1 MILLDEEIGQ
11 LGCIDT
17 SLQKQLLH
25 EFLDPVVVIGSE
37 SSVEMHVLLLKEPRE
52 GGSGPDP
59 YIKELAS
66 RGHNA
71 TLIPVLSFT
80 FVSLNTLSD
89 KLFQPEQHGGL
100 IFTSPRA
107 VEAVKMCLEDDERT
121 EQWNMDIKDKWNAKS
136 IYVVG
141 KATATLVENLGLV
154 PLGEDTGTADVLS
167 RLILEREDANILP
180 LLFPCGSIKREV
192 LPTALRENGV
202 SLDTLMV
209 YQTAPHPD
217 LEKNLK
223 NHFTEQGVPDS
234 IAFFSP
240 SGVKF
245 CLETV
250 RRLSGE
256 QLMQIKFAAIGPT
269 TAEAMTAEG
278 LSVSCSA
285 DKPTAE
291 HLAAGIAK
299 ALQ

>member
-1 MILLDEEIGQ
+1 MT
-11 LGCIDT
+11 GCNVSPLRVT
-17 SLQKQLLH
+17 PPRKPSVLMLLH
-25 EFLDPVVVIGSE
+25 RGSE

-66 RGHNA
+66 RGHKA

-89 KLFQPEQHGGL
+89 KLLSLLLQLLSLLLQLFQPEQHGGL

-141 KATATLVENLGLV
+141 KATAALVENLGLV

-167 RLILEREDANILP
+167 RLILEREGANILP

-202 SLDTLMV
+202 PLDTLMV

-240 SGVKF
+240 SGVRF

-250 RRLSGE
+250 RRLSVCGHRTHHSRGHDGRGALG
-256 QLMQIKFAAIGPT
+256 QL
-269 TAEAMTAEG
+269 
-278 LSVSCSA
+278 LSGQTYS
-285 DKPTAE
+285 
-291 HLAAGIAK
+291 
-299 ALQ
+299 